1 MFAIWNWNLF
11 NVSKDVKQNAKHL
24 LNIVSK
30 EKQKD
35 RGIRILHN
43 FSFLLS
49 LYGSIQLKFPKERE
63 FSFQWNFKKLNINN
77 IQPMNRAFISTLN
90 LSFSPLKLNRSKSCS
105 YPINEEIN
113 KLNGNKLTNAEHVES
128 RIQY

>member
-24 LNIVSK
+24 FNIVSK

-77 IQPMNRAFISTLN
+77 
-90 LSFSPLKLNRSKSCS
+90 LK
-105 YPINEEIN
+105 
-113 KLNGNKLTNAEHVES
+113 
-128 RIQY
+128 

>member
-43 FSFLLS
+43 FSFPFMD
-49 LYGSIQLKFPKERE
+49 QFN
-63 FSFQWNFKKLNINN
+63 WNFQK
-77 IQPMNRAFISTLN
+77 SE
-90 LSFSPLKLNRSKSCS
+90 SFRF
-105 YPINEEIN
+105 
-113 KLNGNKLTNAEHVES
+113 NGILRN
-128 RIQY
+128 

>member
-11 NVSKDVKQNAKHL
+11 NVSKDVKQNTKHL

-35 RGIRILHN
+35 RGIRILNN

-77 IQPMNRAFISTLN
+77 
-90 LSFSPLKLNRSKSCS
+90 LK
-105 YPINEEIN
+105 
-113 KLNGNKLTNAEHVES
+113 
-128 RIQY
+128 